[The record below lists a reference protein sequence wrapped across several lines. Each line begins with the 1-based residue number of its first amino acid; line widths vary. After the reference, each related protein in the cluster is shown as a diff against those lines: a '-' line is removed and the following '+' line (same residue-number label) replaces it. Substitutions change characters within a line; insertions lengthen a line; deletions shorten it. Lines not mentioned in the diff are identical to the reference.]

1 MTKIFVTPPGFSGS
15 ARLAADSG
23 LEIVSQGAWQYSQAG
38 YNDGESF
45 GVSLSYPRSESSGLL
60 SLRARNW
67 TIPVIGN
74 TLTSYTDPETG
85 DTYPA
90 SQCRI
95 LLTGRWQV
103 TRQPNSNSFNSF
115 GVNYTGVTITDQG
128 SREFQGFPQSLIT
141 SESQYVIQGAAVQ
154 GGAQDTF
161 SDHEFRCECSESTT
175 TVNSNRLYQSNSLA
189 RPVWVY
195 IYSKSWE
202 IDA

>member
-1 MTKIFVTPPGFSGS
+1 MTKIYITPPGFSGTASLS
-15 ARLAADSG
+15 AASG
-23 LEIVSQGAWQYSQAG
+23 LEIVEQGAWQFSQAG

-45 GVSLSYPRSESSGLL
+45 GVSLSYPGPANSGPLF
-60 SLRARNW
+60 LRAQNW

-74 TLTSYTDPETG
+74 TLTAYTDPETG

-95 LLTGRWQV
+95 QLVGRWQV

-115 GVNYTGVTITDQG
+115 GVSYVGMTVTDQG
-128 SREFQGFPQSLIT
+128 SRQFQGFPQSLIT
-141 SESQYVIQGAAVQ
+141 TETQYVIQGAAVQ

-161 SDHEFRCECSESTT
+161 SDHEFRCECSESTV

-189 RPVWVY
+189 RPIWVY
-195 IYSKSWE
+195 VYSKSWE